1 MDHPAPVT
9 APTSVRSL
17 GELLALSEATPTPL
31 RASWIDRGSPR
42 ELWLLAGEVV
52 HARLGALRG
61 APAVW
66 AMLDDPTRGFPVEH
80 VRHTPARSVHASWRQ
95 LCHEARCRLL
105 DGTAPRVEET
115 WLDISVDDL
124 AER

>member
-1 MDHPAPVT
+1 MDHPARLDTP
-9 APTSVRSL
+9 PFVRTL

-31 RASWIDRGSPR
+31 RAAWIERGSPR
-42 ELWLLAGEVV
+42 ELWLQAGEVV

-66 AMLDDPTRGFPVEH
+66 AMLDDPTRGFPVES
-80 VRHTPARSVHASWRQ
+80 VRRTPTRSVHASWRQ

-105 DGTAPRVEET
+105 DGGTTRVEET

>member
-1 MDHPAPVT
+1 MDHPTPVDS
-9 APTSVRSL
+9 PTSVRSL
-17 GELLALSEATPTPL
+17 GELLALSKATPTPL
-31 RASWIDRGSPR
+31 RAAWIERGSPR

-66 AMLDDPTRGFPVEH
+66 AILDDPTRGFPVEYL
-80 VRHTPARSVHASWRQ
+80 RDAPSRSVHASWRQ
-95 LCHEARCRLL
+95 LCHEARCHLL
-105 DGTAPRVEET
+105 EGDPPRVEET

-124 AER
+124 TER